1 MVMNDET
8 LCRRLL
14 PLLLTF
20 LLGFAGGCGLT
31 ISSEKT
37 YRITETE
44 LSRLESDLDRALEEK
59 GKQKEQSERLRKQ
72 LRTLESQSEER
83 KKALETVRKSF
94 EEYAEEERKKQK
106 SLRRERNAA
115 LGLVGLLAVALAAR
129 A

>member
-1 MVMNDET
+1 MKKWS
-8 LCRRLL
+8 LIFCLL
-14 PLLLTF
+14 F
-20 LLGFAGGCGLT
+20 LLF
-31 ISSEKT
+31 SSALPVDAASPFTLEKT

-72 LRTLESQSEER
+72 LRTLENQSEER

-94 EEYAEEERKKQK
+94 EEYAREEQKKRE
-106 SLRRERNAA
+106 SLRRERNGA
-115 LGLVGLLAVALAAR
+115 LGLVGLMVVALAAR

>member
-1 MVMNDET
+1 MKKWS
-8 LCRRLL
+8 LIFCLL
-14 PLLLTF
+14 F
-20 LLGFAGGCGLT
+20 LLF
-31 ISSEKT
+31 SSALPVDAASPFTLEKT

-72 LRTLESQSEER
+72 LKTLESQSEER

-106 SLRRERNAA
+106 RLRRERNGAA
-115 LGLVGLLAVALAAR
+115 VNAVVLAAVLELR
-129 A
+129 

>member
-1 MVMNDET
+1 MMKRCAVAFC
-8 LCRRLL
+8 LF
-14 PLLLTF
+14 F
-20 LLGFAGGCGLT
+20 LLFFWALPVDAASPF
-31 ISSEKT
+31 SSEKT

-44 LSRLESDLDRALEEK
+44 LSRLESDLDRALDEK

-72 LRTLESQSEER
+72 FKTLESQSEER

-106 SLRRERNAA
+106 RLRRERNGAI
-115 LGLVGLLAVALAAR
+115 GLAGLLAVALVAR

>member
-1 MVMNDET
+1 MKKWS
-8 LCRRLL
+8 LIFCLL
-14 PLLLTF
+14 F
-20 LLGFAGGCGLT
+20 LLFSSALSADAASP

-59 GKQKEQSERLRKQ
+59 RKQKEQSERLRKQ
-72 LRTLESQSEER
+72 LKTLENQSEER

-115 LGLVGLLAVALAAR
+115 IGLAGLLAVALVAR

>member
-1 MVMNDET
+1 MKKWSFIFC
-8 LCRRLL
+8 LFSLL
-14 PLLLTF
+14 YFWALPVDAASPF
-20 LLGFAGGCGLT
+20 
-31 ISSEKT
+31 SSEKT

-44 LSRLESDLDRALEEK
+44 LSRLELDLDRALDEK

-72 LRTLESQSEER
+72 FKTLESQSEER

-106 SLRRERNAA
+106 RLRRERNGAI
-115 LGLVGLLAVALAAR
+115 GLAGLLAVALVAR